1 MNDLKNKKKENFV
14 NKNIPNGMSMGL
26 KMQRQFLWRKL

>member
-1 MNDLKNKKKENFV
+1 MNDLKNKKTENFV

-26 KMQRQFLWRKL
+26 KMQRRTIFMA